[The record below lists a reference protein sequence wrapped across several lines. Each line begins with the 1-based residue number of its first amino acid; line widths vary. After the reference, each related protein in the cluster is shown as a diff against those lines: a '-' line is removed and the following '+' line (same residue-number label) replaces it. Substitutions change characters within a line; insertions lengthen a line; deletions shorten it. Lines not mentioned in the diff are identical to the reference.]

1 VEREEASSVATLNLP
16 IEPVR
21 LFPAYRGKYQDEEA
35 PVVFAENRGDAPD
48 LELRAEFWNFK
59 RSVQTGESICA
70 IEELQKIRPD
80 PVPIAQINFNF
91 IRRRR

>member
-16 IEPVR
+16 IESVR